1 MSSASWKR
9 DFASGL
15 VILVPLLVTTYII
28 VWLYLAL
35 TAVPLPVDSQEVDI
49 WMFSFNLQEPLRVA
63 LTLVIF
69 VLVVFSLGYL
79 MRTAFGDVIESGIDR
94 VMNQLPGLRVVYN
107 ASKMAV
113 ETVVSG
119 ADELQEPVK
128 VETWQGMRMT
138 AFKTGQTTPD
148 GRDVL
153 FLPTAPN
160 ITTGFVV
167 EVDPDSYEETNERV
181 EEALTRVLSAG
192 FGEAEQTSIPMAVDA
207 DGEDGEARTE

>member
-35 TAVPLPVDSQEVDI
+35 AAVPLPVKSQTIRLWNESVPI
-49 WMFSFNLQEPLRVA
+49 GSPLRVG

-79 MRTAFGDVIESGIDR
+79 MRTAFGDVIEDGIDR

-128 VETWQGMRMT
+128 IETWQGMRMT
-138 AFKTGQTTPD
+138 AFKTGKKTPD

-167 EVDPDSYEETNERV
+167 EVEPDSYEETNERV

-192 FGEAEQTSIPMAVDA
+192 FGEADQTSIPVAVDTDA
-207 DGEDGEARTE
+207 DDD